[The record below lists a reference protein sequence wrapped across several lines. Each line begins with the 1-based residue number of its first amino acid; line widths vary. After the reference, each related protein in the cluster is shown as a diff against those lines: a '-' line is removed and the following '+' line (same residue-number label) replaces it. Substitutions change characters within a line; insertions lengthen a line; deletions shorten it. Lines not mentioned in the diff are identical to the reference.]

1 MSPDVLL
8 SLLLRLA
15 RMMDDEQ
22 WHLMSVWLKL
32 CLMEVYMRVNGIR
45 SIEETHNNHRLFP
58 YLLLSRHIITLTD
71 THMRKHERE
80 LAKYT
85 AKNDAKRKKM
95 EMRSLSIFFSSSSFI
110 VSPYWNHV
118 IIYVNVRRT
127 LTGKKKEKKKEQEE
141 ELAAFSP

>member
-1 MSPDVLL
+1 
-8 SLLLRLA
+8 
-15 RMMDDEQ
+15 
-22 WHLMSVWLKL
+22 
-32 CLMEVYMRVNGIR
+32 MRVNGIR

-110 VSPYWNHV
+110 VSPY
-118 IIYVNVRRT
+118 
-127 LTGKKKEKKKEQEE
+127 
-141 ELAAFSP
+141 